1 MDKDSV
7 TAHVACATVFYS
19 LPGAFVIHN
28 LQVDNGTQTEVAA
41 LYNMTDN
48 TFVPFHIPESP
59 FCSGHT
65 LLPDGQGL
73 VIGGG
78 VSRKNCLYIRLLYI
92 HLSCQY
98 ICHAQSMHQHTQQ
111 EQHCCCHN
119 NVHSSIEGSSTML
132 MQLPVASTK
141 QQLQCHSDIQR
152 VN

>member
-41 LYNMTDN
+41 LYNMSDN

-65 LLPDGQGL
+65 LLPDGRGL
-73 VIGGG
+73 VIGGEVSSKTLYTSDHYIFICPVSGG
-78 VSRKNCLYIRLLYI
+78 VVRRACVNTPNR
-92 HLSCQY
+92 
-98 ICHAQSMHQHTQQ
+98 
-111 EQHCCCHN
+111 N
-119 NVHSSIEGSSTML
+119 NIDVATTIFILPLKALALGSYS
-132 MQLPVASTK
+132 
-141 QQLQCHSDIQR
+141 
-152 VN
+152 